1 MALRDKTNQRFKE
14 FFEKQSKRNEGK
26 EFEIAFSEIQRAT
39 GAASSTMKRALE
51 ALSAEGWLEINPGR
65 NSRYGIFKLMQSDA
79 KSEDIST
86 PISQLSSAPDYESAP
101 EPAPAQE
108 PDFPTT
114 STMDSD
120 EGEFKEKIYELEHLM
135 DGLRRRIRTQE
146 MTIALLQDRLA
157 EIEDKLYRR

>member
-14 FFEKQSKRNEGK
+14 FFEKQSKRNEGI

-51 ALSAEGWLEINPGR
+51 ALAAEGWLEINPGR
-65 NSRYGIFKLMQSDA
+65 NSRYGIFKLLKSEA
-79 KSEDIST
+79 KSDDIST
-86 PISQLSSAPDYESAP
+86 PISELSSAPDSESAP

-108 PDFPTT
+108 PDFRTT